1 MGWALT
7 KLARPRGHG
16 RRRLGTGISRGER
29 IPLFV
34 SFSSLTVFRA
44 FPIFRLLALL

>member
-7 KLARPRGHG
+7 KLARPRGRG
-16 RRRLGTGISRGER
+16 RHRLGTGIFGGEL

-34 SFSSLTVFRA
+34 PFSSFTVFGA